1 MLVTWVMCLDL
12 NLQSTKQLPNYLT
25 LLLNQYRKKE
35 VTFTSGR
42 LARSVQSRQQS
53 WKGGCRSLGDPGQG
67 SITIM
72 TNRDITGL
80 LQTVADPLVPDMLN
94 NLDVDMLI
102 YSILLKLK
110 DVSMLH

>member
-1 MLVTWVMCLDL
+1 M
-12 NLQSTKQLPNYLT
+12 
-25 LLLNQYRKKE
+25 
-35 VTFTSGR
+35 
-42 LARSVQSRQQS
+42 
-53 WKGGCRSLGDPGQG
+53 GDPGQG